1 MTRLSEATLEA
12 LAQSVRRPAYDRR
25 ALQRGVVHLGLG
37 AFHRAHQAV
46 AYDDLAARG
55 DLRWGVTGVS
65 LRSPDVAERLNPQD
79 GLYGV
84 VVRDGDRVED
94 RIIGVLGQAIVAPR
108 GVEAV
113 VAALS
118 APATRLVTL
127 TITEKGYLL
136 DPARGGL
143 MLDHPDIVADLA
155 APQAPRTAIG
165 LIVAGLAARRVAGL
179 PAFTAMSCDN
189 LTDNGERLARAVVG
203 YARRLDP
210 ALAEWIERRVA
221 FPATMVDRIVPS
233 TEPEDIG
240 AAQTRT
246 GLLDQGLVKTEP
258 FSQWVVEDRFSGE
271 APDLAA
277 VGVQLTSDVR
287 PWETAKLRLLNGAHS
302 TMAYLG
308 AQAGLT
314 YVHEVIATPGGRAVV
329 EGLWGEV
336 APTVPP
342 QTGLDL
348 AAYRRQ
354 LLERFANP
362 ALQHRLVQIA
372 MDGSQKLPQRLFAP
386 MVARLK
392 DGRPVDH
399 LALAAAAWIRWL
411 GGRDDAGRP
420 TPLDDPQADRLKR
433 AVAGLS
439 PRDQVRAVAALED
452 VVPPGLGQR
461 PDFIDAV
468 TAALER
474 LSQGGAGAVLD
485 RSQP

>member
-1 MTRLSEATLEA
+1 MTRLSEATLDA
-12 LAQSVRRPAYDRR
+12 LAPSVRRPAYDRR
-25 ALQRGVVHLGLG
+25 ALERGVVHLGLG

-84 VVRDGDRVED
+84 AVRDDDRVED
-94 RIIGVLGQAIVAPR
+94 RIIGVLGQTLVAPR

-113 VAALS
+113 VGVLS

-136 DPARGGL
+136 DPAGGGL
-143 MLDHPDIVADLA
+143 MLDHPDIAADLA
-155 APQAPRTAIG
+155 APRAPRTAIG
-165 LIVAGLAARRVAGL
+165 LIVAALSARRAAGL

-233 TEPEDIG
+233 TEPEDIA
-240 AAQTRT
+240 AAQART
-246 GLLDQGLVKTEP
+246 GLSDQGLVKTEA
-258 FSQWVVEDRFSGE
+258 FTQWVVEDRFSGE

-329 EGLWGEV
+329 EGLWDEV
-336 APTVPP
+336 VPTVPP
-342 QTGLDL
+342 QAGLDL
-348 AAYRRQ
+348 PAYRRQ
-354 LLERFANP
+354 LLARFGNP

-386 MVARLK
+386 MLSRLK
-392 DGRPVDH
+392 DGRAVDH
-399 LALAAAAWIRWL
+399 LALATAVWIRWL

-420 TPLDDPQADRLKR
+420 TPLDDPQADRLRR
-433 AVAGLS
+433 AVVGLA
-439 PRDQVRAVAALED
+439 PRDQVHAVAALED
-452 VVPPGLGQR
+452 IVPPALGQR

-468 TAALER
+468 AGALEVVEAR
-474 LSQGGAGAVLD
+474 SAHGLLSKNEV
-485 RSQP
+485 